1 MKGTLKHYIL
11 LNLTVFI
18 WGFTGVL
25 GKEINLDADKIV
37 FFRTAIAF
45 LSLVLIGFFIKNKIR
60 LNKRQLASILI
71 TGVVVGL
78 HWFTFFL
85 SIKLSTL
92 SIAVVCMSSS
102 TLFTAL
108 IEPIIF
114 KRNILMSEII
124 LSVII
129 AIGII
134 SIIGFE
140 PQYIKGI
147 LIGLLSALLASI
159 FNVLNGK
166 FTQSISTFQIT
177 KYEMLGGFLTMA
189 VALGLSGSL
198 DNTLF
203 QMETRDF
210 IFLLILGII
219 CTTLAFLVS
228 VWLMKFL
235 SPFTVSIGIN
245 MEPIYA
251 IIIALFID
259 YFRGV
264 NSEQMTMGFYAGTLL
279 IIGSIFLNAYLKK
292 KQSRALKK
300 YNNQLKLD

>member
-1 MKGTLKHYIL
+1 MIANFKHYAL

-25 GKEINLDADKIV
+25 GKEIDLDANKIV
-37 FFRTAIAF
+37 FFRTGIAF
-45 LSLVLIGFFIKNKIR
+45 LSLVFLGFFIKNKSK
-60 LNKRQLASILI
+60 LSSKQLIYVLL

-85 SIKLSTL
+85 SIKISTV

-108 IEPIIF
+108 IEPLVF
-114 KRNILMSEII
+114 KRKLLMSEII

-129 AIGII
+129 TIGIL

-140 PQYIKGI
+140 PHHIIGI
-147 LIGLLSALLASI
+147 VIGLMSALLAST

-166 FTQSISTFQIT
+166 FIQTMPSFQIT
-177 KYEMLGGFLTMA
+177 KYEMLGGFSTMT
-189 VALGLSGSL
+189 VILFFYGQI
-198 DNTLF
+198 NTPLF
-203 QMETRDF
+203 DLETKDLV
-210 IFLLILGII
+210 LLLVLGIV
-219 CTTLAFLVS
+219 CTTAAFLVS

-235 SPFTVSIGIN
+235 SPFTVSMGIN

-251 IIIALFID
+251 IIIALILD
-259 YFRGV
+259 YIRGV
-264 NSEQMTMGFYAGTLL
+264 HSEQMSLGFYAGTLL

-292 KQSRALKK
+292 KQLSANKILSK
-300 YNNQLKLD
+300 Q